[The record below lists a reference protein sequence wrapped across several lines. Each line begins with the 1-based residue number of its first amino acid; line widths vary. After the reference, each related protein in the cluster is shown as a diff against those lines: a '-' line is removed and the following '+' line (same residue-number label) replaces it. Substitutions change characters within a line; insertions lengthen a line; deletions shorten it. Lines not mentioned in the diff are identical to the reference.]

1 VLQLLG
7 DGLAQLPVLAEL
19 ALDDHESVAPA
30 LESPQPEEVHA
41 AVHVAVR
48 DLAVDEQELTPR
60 RVVRNEDLLE
70 GELLAVVDVANR
82 LHEPADV
89 AALEDAMRPACVH
102 SHLAVAAGWPGLLR

>member
-1 VLQLLG
+1 VFQLLR

-19 ALDDHESVAPA
+19 DLDDHEPVAPA
-30 LESPQPEEVHA
+30 LESPQPEEGEA
-41 AVHVAVR
+41 AVHVVVR
-48 DLAVDEQELTPR
+48 DLALDEQELAR
-60 RVVRNEDLLE
+60 GRVVRDEDLLE

>member
-1 VLQLLG
+1 VAHVVLQLLG

-30 LESPQPEEVHA
+30 LESPQPDEVHA

-60 RVVRNEDLLE
+60 RVVR
-70 GELLAVVDVANR
+70 G
-82 LHEPADV
+82 
-89 AALEDAMRPACVH
+89 
-102 SHLAVAAGWPGLLR
+102 